1 MSPIRDFLVDSPTD
15 PRARCKRQL
24 FFLWP
29 PSIRAWSAASCGPA
43 DGYGRHRCAGH
54 ISRVEQEAEARAMRS
69 KAMAAAALF
78 DGVSVPVASVVTSV
92 GWRRY
97 GGQWS
102 WLRRGGPCNAGV
114 MSLGF
119 RGKRK
124 GGEKSQSKAKGG
136 DWTVR

>member
-78 DGVSVPVASVVTSV
+78 DGVSVPVASVVTQKK
-92 GWRRY
+92 RR
-97 GGQWS
+97 
-102 WLRRGGPCNAGV
+102 
-114 MSLGF
+114 
-119 RGKRK
+119 RK
-124 GGEKSQSKAKGG
+124 VSKQSKRRRLDCSMKCL
-136 DWTVR
+136 VLQ